1 MGVLVVVLIVVASL
15 VAAGTVFRATYLRK
29 KMNAIKPYGQLVGVD
44 DGKIHVYCM
53 GNGDKKI
60 VLLGG
65 LGTPLPSAD
74 FSPLMRS
81 LSKKHTTICVEYF
94 GVGFSSQSS
103 KPRTCENYVEEI
115 RKALQQA
122 GFGPPYVLMPHS
134 VSSVYSEFYAS
145 RYPEEVEA
153 IVSLD
158 GTSSSFYQ
166 KVPGFVKFVLPVAR
180 IMQAVGIIP
189 MLAILTTNRKKLL
202 SQGYTRKEIHDAIV
216 FSGFSMNRNLLEQ
229 MMNSSEHV
237 KETKELPF
245 PESVPFLKIISRK
258 TYETPNKQLKMTP
271 QEYQKRHLE
280 RIGPHA
286 KHEIL
291 DGNHFIHVN
300 NADSVAEMADRFLAS
315 EQDNTSEADSQN
327 QTKS

>member
-1 MGVLVVVLIVVASL
+1 
-15 VAAGTVFRATYLRK
+15 
-29 KMNAIKPYGQLVGVD
+29 MNAIKPYGKLVGVD
-44 DGKIHVYCM
+44 DGEMHVFCI
-53 GNGDKKI
+53 GDGDKKI

-65 LGTPLPSAD
+65 LGTPVPSAD

-81 LSKKHTTICVEYF
+81 LSEKHTAICVEYF

-103 KPRTCENYVEEI
+103 KPRTCENYVEET

-122 GFGPPYVLMPHS
+122 GIKPPYVLMPHS
-134 VSSVYSEFYAS
+134 MSSVYSEYYAS

-158 GTSSSFYQ
+158 GTSSAFYE
-166 KVPGFVKFVLPVAR
+166 KVPGFVKYVLPIAIV
-180 IMQAVGIIP
+180 MQAVGIIP
-189 MLAILTTNRKKLL
+189 MLAILTTNWRKLL
-202 SQGYTRKEIHDAIV
+202 SHGYTRKEIHDAIV

-237 KETKELPF
+237 KQTKELPF
-245 PESVPFLKIISRK
+245 PESVPFLKIVSRK
-258 TYETPNKQLKMTP
+258 TYETPNKQLKMTS
-271 QEYQKRHLE
+271 QEYQERHLE

-291 DGNHFIHVN
+291 DGNHFIHVK
-300 NADSVAEMADRFLAS
+300 NADSIAEMADRFLALN
-315 EQDNTSEADSQN
+315 EE
-327 QTKS
+327 